1 MSGPL
6 AYLILPHDVCRGLE
20 DGTLAACW
28 ALQASHVLDVAG
40 SLPDALRA
48 AEACSWRTGAAVS
61 LLAVTVAGQLDAT
74 APYDDDAR
82 CRCGHASYL
91 HDDAYGACCRC
102 ESCAM
107 LDVGSPAPAGR
118 EVL

>member
-1 MSGPL
+1 MSHEAKAAPDDGPL

-28 ALQASHVLDVAG
+28 ALQASNVLDVSGNLA
-40 SLPDALRA
+40 DALRA

-61 LLAVTVAGQLDAT
+61 ILAVTVAGTMDA
-74 APYDDDAR
+74 
-82 CRCGHASYL
+82 
-91 HDDAYGACCRC
+91 GAQT
-102 ESCAM
+102 
-107 LDVGSPAPAGR
+107 PAGR